1 MKKVI
6 SLLLVVCLAF
16 GAVMP
21 VSAKQKT
28 SAPAVTTAKTMRDVR
43 AAVTCEYP
51 IIFVT
56 GIGQTWSHLVDENG
70 NYKANSKSDLWNYN
84 LFDREE
90 DPIDYNLFYPDS
102 NAFKDPKVLFATLR
116 LAGEIV
122 LTLVLK
128 HNFISKKDV
137 STLFSGLL
145 SRNIIDENG
154 KLPPDVEDCT
164 PPYPISKYNEVDL
177 ENFYFSIPC
186 QSIVD
191 QVGADNIFCFY
202 HSAFSFLYN
211 DADDLDKFINDAVLG
226 KYSKAKKV
234 VLVPMSMGATVVNA
248 YLDRYGDK
256 GQVARVVSI
265 VGAWNGSD
273 VIADLVEGKFADNA
287 PELLYNGALLNAIDE
302 PWNYVA
308 NIALR
313 TLPKRTLRAVIDTLV
328 SAIVESIIL
337 PTPSLLALM
346 PGERYAAV
354 EEKLLMDSKYDKV
367 REQAREYNKAQLN
380 LIPRLEELQAKGT
393 EFYFIC
399 GYGFEFGG
407 GGGGYDYFRFMDSS
421 RKTNSDEIIQI
432 SSTAPGA
439 TYAPAGKKLH
449 KTGPYVSP
457 DGSIDL
463 STSFAP
469 DRTWCFFEQKHEL
482 EYNNTA
488 LRLALDI
495 SSGKVK
501 SVRASAAT
509 YPQFNESRNA
519 KALLRGDV
527 TYLTRLQDF
536 IKANKSDPAKTED
549 VKLAQDALDQCN
561 AMLAETHN
569 NRKADDAVIENA
581 YQTLIKIGLEE
592 PPKEKKQSKVEQF
605 FTDSLRKLNDRVYD
619 TFGAAGFLD
628 KFSIKRK

>member
-6 SLLLVVCLAF
+6 SMLLVVSLLF
-16 GAVMP
+16 GAVIP
-21 VSAKQKT
+21 VCAESKT
-28 SAPAVTTAKTMRDVR
+28 SAPQVAAASTLDDVQ
-43 AAVTCEYP
+43 AAIDCEYP

-116 LAGEIV
+116 LVGEV
-122 LTLVLK
+122 LLTLTFK
-128 HNFISKKDV
+128 HNFVSKKDV
-137 STLFSGLL
+137 STIFSGVL

-154 KLPPDVEDCT
+154 NLPPDVEDCSR
-164 PPYPISKYNEVDL
+164 PYPISEYNDIDL

-186 QSIVD
+186 QSIV
-191 QVGADNIFCFY
+191 QEIGAENIFCFY

-226 KYSKAKKV
+226 KYSDADKV
-234 VLVPMSMGATVVNA
+234 VLIPMSMGATVVNA
-248 YLDRYGDK
+248 YLDRYGSK

-273 VIADLVEGKFADNA
+273 VIADLVEGKFAENA
-287 PELLYNGALLNAIDE
+287 PELLYNGALLDAIDE

-313 TLPKRTLRAVIDTLV
+313 ILPKKTLRSVIDTLV
-328 SAIVESIIL
+328 SAVVESIIL
-337 PTPSLLALM
+337 PTPSMLALM

-354 EEKLLMDSKYDKV
+354 EQKLLMDSKYDKV
-367 REQAREYNKAQLN
+367 REQARAYNKAQLN
-380 LIPRLEELQAKGT
+380 LIPRLRELEANGT
-393 EFYFIC
+393 EFFFIC

-407 GGGGYDYFRFMDSS
+407 GGGGYEYFRFMQSAPT
-421 RKTNSDEIIQI
+421 TNSDEIIQI
-432 SSTAPGA
+432 SSTAPG
-439 TYAPAGKKLH
+439 TTFAPAGQKLG
-449 KTGPYVSP
+449 KSGEYVSP

-482 EYNNTA
+482 EFNNTA

-495 SSGKVK
+495 STGRVK
-501 SVRASAAT
+501 SVRESADT

-519 KALLRGDV
+519 KPLLRGDV
-527 TYLTRLQDF
+527 TYLTRLQDY
-536 IKANKSDPAKTED
+536 IDANKSDPSKAEN
-549 VKLAQDALDQCN
+549 VQIAQDALDACN

-569 NRKADDAVIENA
+569 NREADDAVIENA
-581 YQTLIKIGLEE
+581 YQTLIKLGLEQAPDESE
-592 PPKEKKQSKVEQF
+592 PSAFNQF
-605 FTDSLRKLNDRVYD
+605 LTRVFKKLNDRVYD

-628 KFSIKRK
+628 KIFH

>member
-16 GAVMP
+16 GAAIP
-21 VSAKQKT
+21 VCAKSKT
-28 SAPAVTTAKTMRDVR
+28 SAPAVTTATTRNSIR
-43 AAVTCEYP
+43 AAIKCEYP

-70 NYKANSKSDLWNYN
+70 NYKANSKSDILNYN

-102 NAFKDPKVLFATLR
+102 NAFKNPTVLLATLGI
-116 LAGEIV
+116 LGEVV
-122 LTLVLK
+122 LTLALK
-128 HNFISKKDV
+128 HNFVSKKDI
-137 STLFSGLL
+137 STVFSGLL

-154 KLPPDVEDCT
+154 NLPADVEDCSR
-164 PPYPISKYNEVDL
+164 PYPISEYNETDL

-191 QVGADNIFCFY
+191 ELGAENIFCFY
-202 HSAFSFLYN
+202 HSAFSYLYN
-211 DADDLDKFINDAVLG
+211 DADNLDRFINEAVLG
-226 KYSKAKKV
+226 KYSKAGKV

-248 YLDRYGDK
+248 YLDRYGSK

-273 VIADLVEGKFADNA
+273 VIADLVEGKFASNA
-287 PELLYNGALLNAIDE
+287 PELLYNHALLNAIDE
-302 PWNYVA
+302 PWNYIA

-313 TLPKRTLRAVIDTLV
+313 ILPKRTLRAVIDTLV

-337 PTPSLLALM
+337 PTPSLIALI
-346 PGERYAAV
+346 PGERYAAI
-354 EEKLLMDSKYDKV
+354 EQKLLMSSKYDKV

-380 LIPRLEELQAKGT
+380 LIPRLKELRKKGT

-399 GYGFEFGG
+399 GYGFEFGNG
-407 GGGGYDYFRFMDSS
+407 SGGYEYFRFMDSAS
-421 RKTNSDEIIQI
+421 RTNSDEIIQI

-439 TYAPAGKKLH
+439 TYAPAGKSLG
-449 KTGPYVSP
+449 KTGKYVSP

-495 SSGKVK
+495 SAGRVK
-501 SVRASAAT
+501 SVRGSAST
-509 YPQFNESRNA
+509 YPQFNESRDA
-519 KALLRGDV
+519 KSLLRGDE
-527 TYLTRLQDF
+527 TYLTRLQGYID
-536 IKANKSDPAKTED
+536 ANKSDPSKAEN
-549 VKLAQDALDQCN
+549 VKLAQDALKQCN
-561 AMLAETHN
+561 AMLARTHN

-581 YQTLIKIGLEE
+581 RQTLIKLGLEAA
-592 PPKEKKQSKVEQF
+592 PKESKSSPIKQYFIDAFKN
-605 FTDSLRKLNDRVYD
+605 LNNRVYK

-628 KFSIKRK
+628 KLFR